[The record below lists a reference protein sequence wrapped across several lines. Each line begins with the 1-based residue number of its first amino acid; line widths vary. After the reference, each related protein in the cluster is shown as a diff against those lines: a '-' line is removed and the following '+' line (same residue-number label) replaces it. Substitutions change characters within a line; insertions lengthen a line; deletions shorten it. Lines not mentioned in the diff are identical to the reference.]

1 MSLSSSSNS
10 LPYSTDQGGYSTH
23 DTLVLL
29 GIGFFATAVSIL
41 TIVLCECLCCRG
53 RRRRRAGGGAVVY
66 VAARGPFFLG
76 GGGGLSPSAVATLPS
91 FVYHRE
97 EWAAGE
103 ARGDNGSGGGGSGRG
118 RGDGSGSGRG
128 GGWAQCAVCLSL
140 VQDGEAVRQL
150 PACRHLF
157 HVACI
162 DMWLHSHSTC
172 PLCRA
177 TVEPLA
183 VKEPPPKDQPPPPV

>member
-41 TIVLCECLCCRG
+41 MIVLCECLCCR
-53 RRRRRAGGGAVVY
+53 RRRRGGGTVVY
-66 VAARGPFFLG
+66 VAARPFFLG
-76 GGGGLSPSAVATLPS
+76 GGGDSGGGLSASAVATLPS
-91 FVYHRE
+91 FVYCRE
-97 EWAAGE
+97 EWAE
-103 ARGDNGSGGGGSGRG
+103 APAPAPRGGGRG

-128 GGWAQCAVCLSL
+128 GGGGGGWAQCAVCLSI
-140 VQDGEAVRQL
+140 VQEGEAVRQL
-150 PACRHLF
+150 PACKHLF
-157 HVACI
+157 HVGCI
-162 DMWLHSHSTC
+162 DVWLHSHSTC

-177 TVEPLA
+177 SVEPLG
-183 VKEPPPKDQPPPPV
+183 KETPLKDQAPPV